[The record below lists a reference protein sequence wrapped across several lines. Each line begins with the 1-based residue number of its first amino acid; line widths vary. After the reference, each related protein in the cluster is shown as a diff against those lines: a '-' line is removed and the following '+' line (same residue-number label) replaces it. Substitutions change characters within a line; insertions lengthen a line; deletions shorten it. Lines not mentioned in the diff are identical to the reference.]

1 MFPNDSASWGEE
13 SLDSL
18 DHFPARKFCACL
30 VVRWVEKDEIEKGG
44 GLGEPI
50 FYWVSQNRKR
60 VVKVE
65 EIFPKGFGSAGVL
78 LHKEGG
84 LSAPTESF
92 NPVGTGASKEIEDAS
107 FRNEGAEGGEN
118 CGSNSVLGG
127 SQTWNR
133 WDS

>member
-1 MFPNDSASWGEE
+1 
-13 SLDSL
+13 
-18 DHFPARKFCACL
+18 
-30 VVRWVEKDEIEKGG
+30 
-44 GLGEPI
+44 LGKPI
-50 FYWVSQNRKR
+50 FDWVSQNRKR

-65 EIFPKGFGSAGVL
+65 KIFPKGFSNAGVL
-78 LHKEGG
+78 LDKEGG

-92 NPVGTGASKEIEDAS
+92 NPVGTGASKEIENAS

-133 WDS
+133 WDSQAAASVDSCRDSEKPAPSARLTRGFFFPMTFRWLLLHTASYASF